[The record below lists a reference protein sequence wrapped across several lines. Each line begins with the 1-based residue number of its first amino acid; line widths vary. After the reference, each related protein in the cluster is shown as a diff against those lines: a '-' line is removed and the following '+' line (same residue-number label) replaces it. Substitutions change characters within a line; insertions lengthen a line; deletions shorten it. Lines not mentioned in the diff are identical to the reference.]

1 MIYIIIVVL
10 VALIDRTSKMIIEN
24 KFQLGESQTIIEN
37 VFSLTRSKNTG
48 VAFGAFQ
55 DGGLLLIGTSFALMA
70 VVIYMMYTNRNKLA
84 RLSFSFILGGA
95 IGNLYDRVFLNGV
108 TDFIDIPPLSFIF
121 PNFNVADSFIVI
133 GTIIIAI
140 YLLFFAETKKISK
153 DQSKCQNT
161 KIKKIKDNINGE

>member
-10 VALIDRTSKMIIEN
+10 IALIDRTSKMLIEN

-37 VFSLTRSKNTG
+37 VFSLTRTKNTG

-55 DGGLLLIGTSFALMA
+55 NGGLILIGTSFVLMV
-70 VVIYMMYTNRNKLA
+70 VVIYMMYTNKNKLA
-84 RLSFSFILGGA
+84 RLGCSFILGGA

-133 GTIIIAI
+133 GTIIIVI